1 MSRIYVLQVLRVWP
15 TDVCFT
21 TTIFKN
27 YASKIKHIKIYATQ
41 CFSFKNIIQ
50 KFVYQKLYFRNLSSN
65 KLYSKKL
72 PWKILKISYIK
83 KSFNKK
89 NFSTKIFTKIILVT
103 FRLVIHYHLLLLFAV
118 ICFSTVNYIYL
129 LKNFH
134 AKTLKIYLE
143 SSAIYLTAFL
153 FFSQFSE
160 TKSLKFYS
168 VIFYATRFKVN
179 FQAHL
184 LKHNTLLIKLFSSNN
199 FIFYHGS

>member
-1 MSRIYVLQVLRVWP
+1 MMSALLSCICCFTYVSVMSEIVLHNFTPQIFMHCDSISWIGDKIDSILSRIYVLQVLRVWP

-89 NFSTKIFTKIILVT
+89 NFQQ
-103 FRLVIHYHLLLLFAV
+103 R
-118 ICFSTVNYIYL
+118 
-129 LKNFH
+129 
-134 AKTLKIYLE
+134 
-143 SSAIYLTAFL
+143 
-153 FFSQFSE
+153 FSQ
-160 TKSLKFYS
+160 
-168 VIFYATRFKVN
+168 
-179 FQAHL
+179 
-184 LKHNTLLIKLFSSNN
+184 KLFW
-199 FIFYHGS
+199 